1 MGIPQSK
8 NGVLRRFL
16 PAPFDKGASRGFAA
30 LHFKLQFIFP
40 DFCQILSGPLYI
52 FLLIVYDKGEQSR
65 RPRVKC
71 HRDGELPGGRR
82 TIPRW
87 GRRTRCCIQDTLLYV
102 ATILGRAKGR
112 LFLAELPLGC
122 TKTHLLPNRRVGAFC
137 FLPQRKRAQSPP
149 FAPMQKEAFFM
160 ARHQRSTTLY
170 PHPFSA
176 AYWRDAAAELKD
188 TRMLVVTA
196 LLVALRIALKPFAIY
211 IGPQMAI
218 QTATLATA
226 LGAMIYGPVVAIP
239 AAMISDT
246 IGFMIFPTGDYF
258 LPFMLTEIAGTMI
271 YALCLYR
278 AKPSAT
284 RVIIARFLICFL
296 VNVVLQQFIFAWQ
309 YTYMGNPEKAK
320 DAIMGIMT
328 TARIFK
334 NLFFFPI
341 ETVVITLFLKVLV
354 PVTSRAKLTYS
365 TGDLTFTK
373 KQIAALVLLV
383 VVGIGSAIGY
393 LNFRY
398 AGDEKTAPTSRSAD
412 YTDEQRVEANQNVTD
427 IVKGQVA
434 DLPEGAVV
442 CIVDS
447 AYRPLFGAETE
458 YTVSVYV
465 LDEEAFAIGQA
476 EAAAKGET
484 YDMDTLWGY
493 SKSGPGKDQ
502 YKSLVKAGT
511 ATFTV
516 EESTGKVFDFWYT
529 PVE

>member
-1 MGIPQSK
+1 
-8 NGVLRRFL
+8 
-16 PAPFDKGASRGFAA
+16 
-30 LHFKLQFIFP
+30 
-40 DFCQILSGPLYI
+40 
-52 FLLIVYDKGEQSR
+52 
-65 RPRVKC
+65 
-71 HRDGELPGGRR
+71 
-82 TIPRW
+82 
-87 GRRTRCCIQDTLLYV
+87 
-102 ATILGRAKGR
+102 
-112 LFLAELPLGC
+112 
-122 TKTHLLPNRRVGAFC
+122 
-137 FLPQRKRAQSPP
+137 
-149 FAPMQKEAFFM
+149 M
-160 ARHQRSTTLY
+160 ARIQRSTTLY
-170 PHPFSA
+170 PHPFSV

-239 AAMISDT
+239 AALVSDT

-258 LPFMLTEIAGTMI
+258 LPFALTEIAGTMI
-271 YALCLYR
+271 YALLLYR
-278 AKPSAT
+278 SKPSAT
-284 RVIIARFLICFL
+284 RVMIARFLICFL

-354 PVTSRAKLTYS
+354 PITSRAKLTYS
-365 TGDLTFTK
+365 SGDLSFSK
-373 KQIAALVLLV
+373 KQVVALVMLV
-383 VVGIGSAIGY
+383 LVGVGSTIGY

-398 AGDEKTAPTSRSAD
+398 ADTSRSAD
-412 YTDEQRVEANQNVTD
+412 YTDEQRVEANQNVTQ
-427 IVKGQVA
+427 IVKDHAEG
-434 DLPEGAVV
+434 LPEGTLV

-447 AYRPLFGAETE
+447 AYRPLFGDKTD

-465 LDEEAFAIGQA
+465 LDEEAFAAGQTD
-476 EAAAKGET
+476 AAAKGKT

-493 SKSGPGKDQ
+493 SKSGPSKDA
-502 YKSLVKAGT
+502 YKSLTKVAST
-511 ATFTV
+511 TFTQ
-516 EESTGKVFDFWYT
+516 EESSGNILDFEVVYT
-529 PVE
+529 APAN